1 MSVSR
6 RITMALCAALLTL
19 AAIPASVGGQ
29 MPDPR
34 QMSGLPLPVNDVPPG
49 TVTVRVIRGAL
60 TNPVAGHE
68 VQLVGPATGLK
79 GVTNE
84 SGRAEFSNLAVGT
97 RLKALTT
104 VDGEQLESQEFSVP
118 SAGGVRLMLVASDP
132 STPLTADPS
141 TSLGAG
147 PSTSLDSA
155 QPGIVVL
162 GDQSRF
168 VFEFNDNGLS
178 VFNIFQIVNTAR
190 TPVQPPQPLVFDLP
204 QGAEGAAVLQDSS
217 PQATV
222 AGRQIRV
229 AGPFAP
235 GATLV
240 QFAYTIEY
248 SGDALTL
255 EQKLPVGMTQFAVLA
270 QKVGSMHLLSPQ
282 MAQHREMTAEGQ
294 TYVVGQGPAI
304 KAGDVV
310 TFNFTG
316 LPHAPLWPRNV
327 ALGLALLVLGAG
339 AWGSLQRT
347 SAAMGRDNRRR
358 KLEAKRELLFD
369 RVTALEEKHRAGAV
383 DARQYAIERRD
394 LVAALE
400 RVYAE
405 LDEEAAA

>member
-1 MSVSR
+1 MSRLR
-6 RITMALCAALLTL
+6 RLVTAVVAML
-19 AAIPASVGGQ
+19 AVASAIPATVAGQ
-29 MPDPR
+29 MPDPK
-34 QMSGLPLPVNDVPPG
+34 QMSGLPLPVTDVPPG

-60 TNPVAGHE
+60 TNPIAGHE

-84 SGRAEFSNLAVGT
+84 SGRAEFSNLPVGT

-118 SAGGVRLMLVASDP
+118 AAGGVRLMLVATDP
-132 STPLTADPS
+132 KA
-141 TSLGAG
+141 
-147 PSTSLDSA
+147 A
-155 QPGIVVL
+155 QPDLGPAQTGIVVL

-178 VFNIFQIVNTAR
+178 VFNIFQIVNTAPA
-190 TPVQPPQPLVFDLP
+190 PVQPSEPVVFDLP
-204 QGAEGAAVLQDSS
+204 DGAEGAAVLQDSS
-217 PQATV
+217 PQATL
-222 AGRQIRV
+222 AGRQIKV

-248 SGDALTL
+248 SGDTLTL
-255 EQKLPVGMTQFAVLA
+255 AQKLPVGMTQFAVLA
-270 QKVGSMHLLSPQ
+270 QKVGNMHLLSPQ
-282 MAQHREMTAEGQ
+282 MAQHRDMTAAGQ

-304 KAGDVV
+304 RAGEVV

-316 LPHAPLWPRNV
+316 LPHGPLWPRNV
-327 ALGLALLVLGAG
+327 ALGLALLILGAG
-339 AWGSLQRT
+339 AWGSLRHT
-347 SAAMGRDNRRR
+347 SATRSRDNRRR
-358 KLEAKRELLFD
+358 KLEAKRELLFG
-369 RVTALEEKHRAGAV
+369 RVTALEEKHRAGGV

>member
-1 MSVSR
+1 MSRLR
-6 RITMALCAALLTL
+6 RIAMAILTPL
-19 AAIPASVGGQ
+19 AVVSAIPVSMTGQ
-29 MPDPR
+29 MPDPK
-34 QMSGLPLPVNDVPPG
+34 QMSGLPLPVTDVPPG

-84 SGRAEFSNLAVGT
+84 SGRAEFPNLPVGT
-97 RLKALTT
+97 RLKAMTT

-132 STPLTADPS
+132 EAAKGALD
-141 TSLGAG
+141 AG
-147 PSTSLDSA
+147 PA
-155 QPGIVVL
+155 PPGIVVL

-168 VFEFNDNGLS
+168 VFEFNDEGIS

-190 TPVQPPQPLVFDLP
+190 TPVQPPEPVVFDLP
-204 QGAEGAAVLQDSS
+204 DGAEGAAVLQDSS
-217 PQATV
+217 PQATL
-222 AGRQIRV
+222 AGRQIKV

-240 QFAYTIEY
+240 QFAYMVEY
-248 SGDALTL
+248 SGATLTL

-270 QKVGSMHLLSPQ
+270 QKVGNMHLLSPQ
-282 MAQHREMTAEGQ
+282 MAQHRDMTAEGQ

-304 KAGDVV
+304 NAGEVV

-327 ALGLALLVLGAG
+327 ALGLALLILGAG
-339 AWGSLQRT
+339 AWGSLRYT
-347 SAAMGRDNRRR
+347 SATRGRDNRRR

-369 RVTALEEKHRAGAV
+369 RVTALEEKHHAGGV

-394 LVAALE
+394 LLAALE

>member
-1 MSVSR
+1 MSAFRGS
-6 RITMALCAALLTL
+6 AAACFAALVIV
-19 AAIPASVGGQ
+19 AATPVPGAGQ
-29 MPDPR
+29 MPDPK
-34 QMSGLPLPVNDVPPG
+34 QMSGLPLPVTDVPPG

-79 GVTNE
+79 GMTNE
-84 SGRAEFSNLAVGT
+84 SGRAEFSNLPVGT

-104 VDGEQLESQEFSVP
+104 VDGEPLESQEFSVP

-132 STPLTADPS
+132 QTAKAA
-141 TSLGAG
+141 AG
-147 PSTSLDSA
+147 PA

-168 VFEFNDNGLS
+168 VFEFNDNGLA

-190 TPVQPPQPLVFDLP
+190 APVQPAEPVVFDLP
-204 QGAEGAAVLQDSS
+204 DGAEGAAVLQDSS
-217 PQATV
+217 PQATL

-240 QFAYTIEY
+240 QFAYTVEY
-248 SGDALTL
+248 SGDTLTL

-270 QKVGSMHLLSPQ
+270 QKVGNMHLLSPQ
-282 MAQHREMTAEGQ
+282 MAQHRDMTAEGQ

-304 KAGDVV
+304 KPGEVV
-310 TFNFTG
+310 SFNFTG

-327 ALGLALLVLGAG
+327 ALAVALIVLGAG
-339 AWGSLQRT
+339 AWGSVRHT
-347 SAAMGRDNRRR
+347 SAAKGRDSRRR
-358 KLEAKRELLFD
+358 KLEEKRELLFD
-369 RVTALEEKHRAGAV
+369 RVTALEEKHRAGGV

>member
-1 MSVSR
+1 MNLPH
-6 RITMALCAALLTL
+6 RIAVTLLAAL
-19 AAIPASVGGQ
+19 AVASLIAVPSTAQ
-29 MPDPR
+29 MPDPK

-49 TVTVRVIRGAL
+49 TVTVRVVRGAL
-60 TNPVAGHE
+60 TNPVTGHE
-68 VQLVGPATGLK
+68 VQLIGPATGLK
-79 GVTNE
+79 GTTNE
-84 SGRAEFSNLAVGT
+84 SGRAEFANLPVGT
-97 RLKALTT
+97 RLKASTT
-104 VDGEQLESQEFSVP
+104 VDGEHLESQEFAVP
-118 SAGGVRLMLVASDP
+118 AAGGVRLMLVATDP
-132 STPLTADPS
+132 AIAK
-141 TSLGAG
+141 GAAEDAKVAEG
-147 PSTSLDSA
+147 PA

-190 TPVQPPQPLVFDLP
+190 SPVQPMQPVVFDLP
-204 QGAEGAAVLQDSS
+204 DRAESPAVLQDSS
-217 PQATV
+217 PQATLS
-222 AGRQIRV
+222 GRQIRV

-240 QFAYTIEY
+240 QFAYTVEY
-248 SGDALTL
+248 SGDKLTL
-255 EQKLPVGMTQFAVLA
+255 EQKLPVGMTQLAVLS
-270 QKVGSMHLLSPQ
+270 QKVGDMHLLSPQ

-316 LPHAPLWPRNV
+316 LPHAPMWPRNV
-327 ALGLALLVLGAG
+327 ALAIAVLILGLGG
-339 AWGSLQRT
+339 WGSLRQT
-347 SAAMGRDNRRR
+347 SASKGRDSRRR

-369 RVTALEEKHRAGAV
+369 RVTALEEKHRSGGV

>member
-1 MSVSR
+1 
-6 RITMALCAALLTL
+6 
-19 AAIPASVGGQ
+19 

-34 QMSGLPLPVNDVPPG
+34 QMSGLPLPVGDVPVG

-60 TNPVAGHE
+60 TNPVTGQE
-68 VQLVGPATGLK
+68 VQLLGPATGLK

-84 SGRAEFSNLAVGT
+84 SGRAEFSNLPVGT
-97 RLKALTT
+97 RLKAITT

-118 SAGGVRLMLVASDP
+118 SAGGVRLMLVATDP
-132 STPLTADPS
+132 STSPSAGPEAAKQAPPS
-141 TSLGAG
+141 TSLG
-147 PSTSLDSA
+147 PA
-155 QPGIVVL
+155 QPGTVVL

-168 VFEFNDNGLS
+168 VFEFNDDGLS
-178 VFNIFQIVNTAR
+178 VFNILQLVNSSA
-190 TPVQPPQPLVFDLP
+190 TPVQPAEPIVFDLP
-204 QGAEGAAVLQDSS
+204 DGAEGAAVLQDSS
-217 PQATV
+217 PQATL

-229 AGPFAP
+229 TGPFAP

-248 SGDALTL
+248 SSDTLTL
-255 EQKLPVGMTQFAVLA
+255 EQKLPVAMTQFAVLA
-270 QKVGSMHLLSPQ
+270 QKVGDMHLLSPQ
-282 MAQHREMTAEGQ
+282 MAQHREMNAEGQ

-304 KAGDVV
+304 KAGEIV

-327 ALGLALLVLGAG
+327 ALGLALLILGAG
-339 AWGSLQRT
+339 VWT
-347 SAAMGRDNRRR
+347 SFRQGAAGQGRDKRRR
-358 KLEAKRELLFD
+358 KLEERRDLLFD
-369 RVTALEEKHRAGAV
+369 RVTTLEERHRSGGV

>member
-1 MSVSR
+1 
-6 RITMALCAALLTL
+6 
-19 AAIPASVGGQ
+19 
-29 MPDPR
+29 
-34 QMSGLPLPVNDVPPG
+34 
-49 TVTVRVIRGAL
+49 
-60 TNPVAGHE
+60 

-84 SGRAEFSNLAVGT
+84 SGRAEFSNLPVGT

-132 STPLTADPS
+132 ETAKREPAPS
-141 TSLGAG
+141 TSLGA
-147 PSTSLDSA
+147 DDA
-155 QPGIVVL
+155 QPGLVVL

-190 TPVQPPQPLVFDLP
+190 TPVQPPQPVVFDLP
-204 QGAEGAAVLQDSS
+204 DGAEGAAVLQDSS
-217 PQATV
+217 PQASL
-222 AGRQIRV
+222 AGRQIKV
-229 AGPFAP
+229 VGPFAP

-240 QFAYTIEY
+240 QFAYTVEY
-248 SGDALTL
+248 SGESLTL
-255 EQKLPVGMTQFAVLA
+255 EQKLPVGMSQFAVLA
-270 QKVGSMHLLSPQ
+270 QKVGNMHLQSAQ

-304 KAGDVV
+304 KAGEVV
-310 TFNFTG
+310 SFNFTG

-327 ALGLALLVLGAG
+327 ALAIALVILGAG
-339 AWGSLQRT
+339 AWGSLRHT
-347 SAAMGRDNRRR
+347 AAAQGRDSRRR

-369 RVTALEEKHRAGAV
+369 RVTALEEKHRAGGV

>member
-6 RITMALCAALLTL
+6 GSAAAFFAALVIV
-19 AAIPASVGGQ
+19 AATSVPGAGQ
-29 MPDPR
+29 MPDPK

-84 SGRAEFSNLAVGT
+84 SGRAEFPNLPVGT

-104 VDGEQLESQEFSVP
+104 VDGEPLESQEFSVP
-118 SAGGVRLMLVASDP
+118 STGGVRLMLVASDP
-132 STPLTADPS
+132 ETAKHE
-141 TSLGAG
+141 GG
-147 PSTSLDSA
+147 PSTSLSAGPA

-168 VFEFNDNGLS
+168 VFEFNDDGLS

-190 TPVQPPQPLVFDLP
+190 TPVQPPQPVVFDLP
-204 QGAEGAAVLQDSS
+204 DGAEGAAVLQDSS
-217 PQATV
+217 PQASV
-222 AGRQIRV
+222 AGRQIKV

-240 QFAYTIEY
+240 QFAYTVEY
-248 SGDALTL
+248 SGGSLTL

-270 QKVGSMHLLSPQ
+270 QKVGNMHLQSPQ
-282 MAQHREMTAEGQ
+282 MAQHRDMTAEGQ
-294 TYVVGQGPAI
+294 RYVVGQGPAI
-304 KAGDVV
+304 KAGEVV
-310 TFNFTG
+310 SFNFTG

-327 ALGLALLVLGAG
+327 ALAIALVVLGAG
-339 AWGSLQRT
+339 AWGSLRHT
-347 SAAMGRDNRRR
+347 AAAQGRDSRRR
-358 KLEAKRELLFD
+358 KLEANRELLFD
-369 RVTALEEKHRAGAV
+369 RVTALEEKHRAGGV

>member
-1 MSVSR
+1 MTSSR
-6 RITMALCAALLTL
+6 RISALVSALAVVVVTSTTTAA
-19 AAIPASVGGQ
+19 Q

-34 QMSGLPLPVNDVPPG
+34 QMSGLPLPVSDVAPG

-60 TNPVAGHE
+60 TNPVTGQE

-84 SGRAEFSNLAVGT
+84 SGRAEFSNLPAGT
-97 RLKALTT
+97 RVKAITT
-104 VDGEQLESQEFSVP
+104 VDGERLESEEFSVP
-118 SAGGVRLMLVASDP
+118 STGGVRLMLVA
-132 STPLTADPS
+132 ADPGAPKPAAESDSRAQALS
-141 TSLGAG
+141 TS
-147 PSTSLDSA
+147 PA
-155 QPGIVVL
+155 QPGTVVL

-168 VFEFNDNGLS
+168 VFEFNDEGLS

-190 TPVQPPQPLVFDLP
+190 TPVQPLEPVVFELP
-204 QGAEGAAVLQDSS
+204 DGAEGAAVLQDSS
-217 PQATV
+217 PQATL
-222 AGRQIRV
+222 AGRQIRI

-255 EQKLPVGMTQFAVLA
+255 EQKLPVGMSQFAVLA
-270 QKVGSMHLLSPQ
+270 QKVGETHLLSPQ
-282 MAQHREMTAEGQ
+282 MAQHREMNAEGQ
-294 TYVVGQGPAI
+294 TYIVGQGPAI
-304 KAGDVV
+304 KAGEVV

-327 ALGLALLVLGAG
+327 ALALAVLILGTG
-339 AWGSLQRT
+339 AWASLRQT
-347 SAAMGRDNRRR
+347 SAKKSRDTRRR
-358 KLEAKRELLFD
+358 KLEEKRELLFE
-369 RVTALEEKHRAGAV
+369 RVTALEDRHRNGRV

-400 RVYAE
+400 RVYIE

>member
-1 MSVSR
+1 
-6 RITMALCAALLTL
+6 
-19 AAIPASVGGQ
+19 
-29 MPDPR
+29 MPDPK
-34 QMSGLPLPVNDVPPG
+34 QMSGLPLPVTDVPPG

-60 TNPVAGHE
+60 TNPLAGHE

-84 SGRAEFSNLAVGT
+84 SGRAEFPNLPVGT
-97 RLKALTT
+97 RLKAMTT

-132 STPLTADPS
+132 ETAK
-141 TSLGAG
+141 GAAG
-147 PSTSLDSA
+147 PSTSLDA
-155 QPGIVVL
+155 GAGQPGIVVL

-168 VFEFNDNGLS
+168 VFEFNDEGIS

-190 TPVQPPQPLVFDLP
+190 TPVQPLEPIVFNLP
-204 QGAEGAAVLQDSS
+204 DGAEGAAVLQDSS
-217 PQATV
+217 PQATL
-222 AGRQIRV
+222 AGRQIKV

-240 QFAYTIEY
+240 QFAYTVEY
-248 SGDALTL
+248 TGAALTL

-270 QKVGSMHLLSPQ
+270 QKVGNMHLLSPQ
-282 MAQHREMTAEGQ
+282 MAQHRDMTAEGQ

-304 KAGDVV
+304 KAGEVV

-327 ALGLALLVLGAG
+327 ALGLALLILGAG
-339 AWGSLQRT
+339 AWGGLRHT
-347 SAAMGRDNRRR
+347 SATRGRDNRRR
-358 KLEAKRELLFD
+358 KLEAKRELLFG
-369 RVTALEEKHRAGAV
+369 RVTALEEKHHAGGV

>member
-1 MSVSR
+1 MSQVR
-6 RITMALCAALLTL
+6 RMVAAFVTALLIV
-19 AAIPASVGGQ
+19 AVIPAPTAAQ
-29 MPDPR
+29 MPDPK
-34 QMSGLPLPVNDVPPG
+34 QMSGLPLPVTDVPPG

-104 VDGEQLESQEFSVP
+104 VDGEPLESQEFSVP

-132 STPLTADPS
+132 ETAKRAAEDRK
-141 TSLGAG
+141 TAQG
-147 PSTSLDSA
+147 PA

-168 VFEFNDNGLS
+168 VFEFNDDGMS
-178 VFNIFQIVNTAR
+178 VFNIFQIVNTAP
-190 TPVQPPQPLVFDLP
+190 TPVQPPAPVVFDLP
-204 QGAEGAAVLQDSS
+204 DGAEGAAVLQDSS
-217 PQATV
+217 PQATL
-222 AGRQIRV
+222 AGRKITV

-248 SGDALTL
+248 SGDTFTL

-270 QKVGSMHLLSPQ
+270 QKVGNMHLLSPQ
-282 MAQHREMTAEGQ
+282 MAQHRDMTAEGQ

-316 LPHAPLWPRNV
+316 LPHAPRWPRNV
-327 ALGLALLVLGAG
+327 ALGIALVILGAG
-339 AWGSLQRT
+339 AWGSVRHT
-347 SAAMGRDNRRR
+347 SAAKSRDSRRR

-369 RVTALEEKHRAGAV
+369 RVTALEEKHRAGGV
-383 DARQYAIERRD
+383 DARHYAIERRD